1 LRGDSNSGIFH
12 GIANGR
18 RRKCSIFAL
27 ETEGTE
33 IFDPKVLR
41 VHIEGYY
48 KQLFCREERGEIRL
62 KDVWGDQGHL
72 DEREAESLVGRKR
85 LRKHWMT

>member
-1 LRGDSNSGIFH
+1 LRGDSNSGFCH

-18 RRKCSIFAL
+18 RRKCSIFTL

-33 IFDPKVLR
+33 IFDPKELR

-48 KQLFCREERGEIRL
+48 KQLFDREEMGEIKL
-62 KDVWGDQGHL
+62 KEDVWGIK
-72 DEREAESLVGRKR
+72 VT
-85 LRKHWMT
+85 WMRGKQRAW